1 MANKKNKIRNK
12 RKNGRNQ
19 YTCTKRTVLS
29 EENNDTTATVE
40 LSSPTVTQ
48 IPTETED
55 DISDLNQ
62 SASFQKLNTSV
73 VNLMD
78 IETNQDNFFFLMN
91 FCMLKSLI
99 NQICVC
105 RSCNGDNL
113 EIQNTEKMG
122 FSLQFSIECNH
133 CDWTYKFFSSPEFKF
148 QEKDSRGQKSYEI
161 NIQLVIAFQEIGRGH
176 EAMKTFTAMMNIPKP
191 LAIASF
197 NNINNNLH
205 QTYIDTALRSMK
217 SVANE
222 CQLNLVLQKVIL

>member
-1 MANKKNKIRNK
+1 MCQANLRVYLSLLWLYFISLFIYFWMANKKNKIRNK

-91 FCMLKSLI
+91 LCSYI
-99 NQICVC
+99 EITDQP
-105 RSCNGDNL
+105 NL
-113 EIQNTEKMG
+113 C
-122 FSLQFSIECNH
+122 L
-133 CDWTYKFFSSPEFKF
+133 
-148 QEKDSRGQKSYEI
+148 
-161 NIQLVIAFQEIGRGH
+161 
-176 EAMKTFTAMMNIPKP
+176 
-191 LAIASF
+191 SF
-197 NNINNNLH
+197 
-205 QTYIDTALRSMK
+205 M
-217 SVANE
+217 
-222 CQLNLVLQKVIL
+222 

>member
-12 RKNGRNQ
+12 RKNARNQ

-91 FCMLKSLI
+91 FCILK
-99 NQICVC
+99 
-105 RSCNGDNL
+105 
-113 EIQNTEKMG
+113 
-122 FSLQFSIECNH
+122 
-133 CDWTYKFFSSPEFKF
+133 
-148 QEKDSRGQKSYEI
+148 
-161 NIQLVIAFQEIGRGH
+161 
-176 EAMKTFTAMMNIPKP
+176 
-191 LAIASF
+191 
-197 NNINNNLH
+197 
-205 QTYIDTALRSMK
+205 
-217 SVANE
+217 
-222 CQLNLVLQKVIL
+222 